1 MSHERPKP
9 PRSSARHH
17 SLTWLLAVVIV
28 AVGAYAGYTSWR
40 IFRTPLPAAGLTFTV
55 TRGETVDSLA
65 RKLYTLG
72 VLHNAWDLIL
82 LARLQGRTR
91 HIQAGEY
98 RIPAGLSVAGLLS
111 MLVRGQVLLY
121 DFVIVPGTTFAE
133 IIFRLDHN
141 SVFRPTLK
149 GLSGRA
155 IMAKLG
161 HPGQYPE
168 GLFAPDTYAFARG
181 IPNIAVL
188 RQAYTEM
195 QRRLNREWQG
205 RAKNLPLKTP
215 YQALILASIIEKE
228 TAIPEERKK
237 VAGVFI
243 RRLEHGMHLD
253 ADPTVIYGLGRL
265 YHGAITR
272 ADLRRDT
279 AYNTY
284 LHYGL
289 PPTPIC
295 MPSLASIH
303 AALHPGRGKSLYF
316 VAKGD
321 GTHVFSD
328 TLAEQKAMIKKYLL
342 DKGKKLRNGH
352 PKRH

>member
-1 MSHERPKP
+1 MSYERPKST
-9 PRSSARHH
+9 RSSVRPH
-17 SLTWLLAVVIV
+17 SLAWLLVVVIV
-28 AVGAYAGYTSWR
+28 AVGAYTGYTSWR
-40 IFRTPLPAAGLTFTV
+40 ILRAPLPVAGLTFTV

-65 RKLYTLG
+65 RRLHTLG
-72 VLHNAWDLIL
+72 VLHHAWDLIL
-82 LARLQGRTR
+82 LARLQGRAR

-111 MLVRGQVLLY
+111 MLVRGQVLLH

-133 IIFRLDHN
+133 IVSRLSRN
-141 SVFRPTLK
+141 PVFRPTLK
-149 GLSGRA
+149 GLSDQA
-155 IMAKLG
+155 IMDRLG

-181 IPNIAVL
+181 TPDIAVL
-188 RQAYTEM
+188 RRAYVKM
-195 QRRLNREWQG
+195 QRRLNKEWRG
-205 RAKNLPLKTP
+205 RAENLPLKTP

-228 TAIPEERKK
+228 TAIPAERKK
-237 VAGVFI
+237 ISGVFI
-243 RRLEHGMHLD
+243 RRLKYGMRLD
-253 ADPTVIYGLGRL
+253 ADPTVIYGLGQL
-265 YHGAITR
+265 YHGVITR

-295 MPSLASIH
+295 MPSLASIY
-303 AALHPGRGKSLYF
+303 AALHPGGGKSLYF

-328 TLAEQKAMIKKYLL
+328 TLAEQKAMIRKYLL
-342 DKGKKLRNGH
+342 NKGNKLH
-352 PKRH
+352 DEYPKLH